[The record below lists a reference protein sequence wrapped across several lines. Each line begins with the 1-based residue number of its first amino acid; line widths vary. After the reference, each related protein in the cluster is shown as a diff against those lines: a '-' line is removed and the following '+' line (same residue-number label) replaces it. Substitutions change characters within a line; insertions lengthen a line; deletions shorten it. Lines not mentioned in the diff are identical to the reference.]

1 MSYAVTIGYSDLKII
16 QEDKNM
22 SLIINKDSAKNP
34 PEPPK
39 DANGNPIEPPKDANG
54 NPIAPP
60 KGFKPPMDGKCPHP
74 PMGKDGRPPEP
85 PKDANGNPIE
95 PPKDANGN
103 PIFPFKKP

>member
-39 DANGNPIEPPKDANG
+39 DANGNPI
-54 NPIAPP
+54 APP

-85 PKDANGNPIE
+85 PMDANGNPIE